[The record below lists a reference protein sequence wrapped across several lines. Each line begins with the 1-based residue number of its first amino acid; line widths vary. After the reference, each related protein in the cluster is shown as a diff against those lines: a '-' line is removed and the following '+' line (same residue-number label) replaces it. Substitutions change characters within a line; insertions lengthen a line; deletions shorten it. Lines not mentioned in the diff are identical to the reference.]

1 MDNQLGN
8 GKLNIF
14 NKSAFTVVGN
24 PTITDD
30 GIASGFSRNNYVNWT
45 TGYTNTDYSTLEI
58 NFPSFI
64 ISDITGEQ
72 YIMTSVTGWYFTF
85 GISYGGWI
93 QISAHNS
100 SGGQLTFTNTGN
112 YKLISANTSY
122 YAKLVFN
129 GSRYDL
135 LIKGGIWTD
144 WTSLKY
150 AETTEKI
157 LLGANVRFTG
167 RYDYPNTYFKGSIDL
182 KQFSI
187 TVDGEEVFSGTKTI
201 NTNLK
206 QYLPIVYEGIVESET
221 QQDSLSIEI
230 DKMNNTY
237 EQALMDQF
245 VQFASLKVLPYYEN
259 IFNIVANPE
268 TESVQFRRERILSR
282 MKMLTPPYTYYYLRT
297 MLDGFFG
304 KDRYKLYIDNNNFTI
319 ALESSA
325 SDSLWYH
332 EIQVSITAVKPCNM
346 IFINMPRLST
356 NLTVN
361 EQISHSRII
370 YNYKLDGTWLLGLK
384 PFITQEEDI
393 VDKMANVHSIQQTFI
408 DKTIE
413 EWKTFFAK
421 SVINDSYNVTQ
432 LNISKEDSN
441 LIITYEVTS
450 TMANSITNIKLIGAD
465 DTILI
470 NSHVFIPI
478 DDYVTIKHIINLQ
491 EVLNG

>member
-1 MDNQLGN
+1 MDN
-8 GKLNIF
+8 
-14 NKSAFTVVGN
+14 
-24 PTITDD
+24 
-30 GIASGFSRNNYVNWT
+30 
-45 TGYTNTDYSTLEI
+45 
-58 NFPSFI
+58 
-64 ISDITGEQ
+64 
-72 YIMTSVTGWYFTF
+72 
-85 GISYGGWI
+85 
-93 QISAHNS
+93 
-100 SGGQLTFTNTGN
+100 
-112 YKLISANTSY
+112 
-122 YAKLVFN
+122 
-129 GSRYDL
+129 
-135 LIKGGIWTD
+135 
-144 WTSLKY
+144 
-150 AETTEKI
+150 
-157 LLGANVRFTG
+157 
-167 RYDYPNTYFKGSIDL
+167 
-182 KQFSI
+182 
-187 TVDGEEVFSGTKTI
+187 VD
-201 NTNLK
+201 LK
-206 QYLPIVYEGIVESET
+206 QYLPIAYEGIVESET

-304 KDRYKLYIDNNNFTI
+304 KDRYKLYIDNNNFII

-465 DTILI
+465 GTILI
-470 NSHVFIPI
+470 NSHVFIPV

>member
-1 MDNQLGN
+1 MDN
-8 GKLNIF
+8 
-14 NKSAFTVVGN
+14 V
-24 PTITDD
+24 
-30 GIASGFSRNNYVNWT
+30 
-45 TGYTNTDYSTLEI
+45 
-58 NFPSFI
+58 
-64 ISDITGEQ
+64 
-72 YIMTSVTGWYFTF
+72 
-85 GISYGGWI
+85 
-93 QISAHNS
+93 
-100 SGGQLTFTNTGN
+100 
-112 YKLISANTSY
+112 
-122 YAKLVFN
+122 
-129 GSRYDL
+129 
-135 LIKGGIWTD
+135 
-144 WTSLKY
+144 
-150 AETTEKI
+150 
-157 LLGANVRFTG
+157 
-167 RYDYPNTYFKGSIDL
+167 
-182 KQFSI
+182 
-187 TVDGEEVFSGTKTI
+187 
-201 NTNLK
+201 NLK
-206 QYLPIVYEGIVESET
+206 EYLPIMYEGIVEAET
-221 QQDSLSIEI
+221 QQDSLSIEV
-230 DKMNNTY
+230 DKMNNIY

-282 MKMLTPPYTYYYLRT
+282 MKMLTPPYTYYYLRI

-304 KDRYKLYIDNNNFTI
+304 KGRYKLEVDNNNFKI
-319 ALESSA
+319 LLESAA

-346 IFINMPRLST
+346 IFVNIPRLST

-361 EQISHSRII
+361 EKISHSKTI

-413 EWKTFFAK
+413 EWKTFFVK

-450 TMANSITNIKLIGAD
+450 TMANSITNIKLMSVD
-465 DTILI
+465 DTTLI
-470 NSHVFIPI
+470 NSDVFIPV

>member
-1 MDNQLGN
+1 MDNQLDN

-30 GIASGFSRNNYVNWT
+30 GIASGFSGANYLVYPNFDTSKPWNIRFNFNCNRYDIIQGLIRLNKEKNVCVMVRPSGEIFFRNRFIDPIIDLKSKPKFIQL
-45 TGYTNTDYSTLEI
+45 NTDYICDIGWTGTMYYLKI
-58 NFPSFI
+58 N
-64 ISDITGEQ
+64 
-72 YIMTSVTGWYFTF
+72 
-85 GISYGGWI
+85 
-93 QISAHNS
+93 N
-100 SGGQLTFTNTGN
+100 N
-112 YKLISANTSY
+112 LISSKDSNEVTILNETYLGVGQVQYYSSTS
-122 YAKLVFN
+122 
-129 GSRYDL
+129 
-135 LIKGGIWTD
+135 
-144 WTSLKY
+144 
-150 AETTEKI
+150 
-157 LLGANVRFTG
+157 
-167 RYDYPNTYFKGSIDL
+167 SIDL

-187 TVDGEEVFSGTKTI
+187 TVDGKEVFSGTKTI

-268 TESVQFRRERILSR
+268 TESVQFRRERVLAR

-304 KDRYKLYIDNNNFTI
+304 KDKYTLDIDNNNFTI
-319 ALESSA
+319 SLESSA

-346 IFINMPRLST
+346 IFINIPKVFTKLTT
-356 NLTVN
+356 N
-361 EQISHSRII
+361 EKI
-370 YNYKLDGTWLLGLK
+370 YHTSSLLNYKLDGTWLLGLR
-384 PFITQEEDI
+384 PFQTTKEEQL
-393 VDKMANVHSIQQTFI
+393 DKMANVHSIQQKFI

-413 EWKTFFAK
+413 DWKTFFAK

-432 LNISKEDSN
+432 LNISSEDSN
-441 LIITYEVTS
+441 LIITY
-450 TMANSITNIKLIGAD
+450 SILGTAVNTISNIKLMGTD
-465 DTILI
+465 NSTLI
-470 NSHVFIPI
+470 NANVFIPV

>member
-1 MDNQLGN
+1 MDNQLDN

-30 GIASGFSRNNYVNWT
+30 GIASGFA
-45 TGYTNTDYSTLEI
+45 TNTSYVSA
-58 NFPSFI
+58 PSAVIDF
-64 ISDITGEQ
+64 TKQWEVCFQ
-72 YIMTSVTGWYFTF
+72 MTTSSVT
-85 GISYGGWI
+85 
-93 QISAHNS
+93 SAVQSPLFLNNGVNNGTYLVLARS
-100 SGGQLTFTNTGN
+100 N
-112 YKLISANTSY
+112 LIFRVLEGSLVVDALSLSANTNY
-122 YAKLVFN
+122 YVKLGWN
-129 GSRYDL
+129 K
-135 LIKGGIWTD
+135 IKYYLSISNDGNVWTTKELASTTAISNTIGGIYSIGCRKINTD
-144 WTSLKY
+144 WAFL
-150 AETTEKI
+150 
-157 LLGANVRFTG
+157 
-167 RYDYPNTYFKGSIDL
+167 GSIDL

-206 QYLPIVYEGIVESET
+206 QYLPIVYECIIESET

-230 DKMNNTY
+230 DKMNTTY

-384 PFITQEEDI
+384 PFITQKEDI

-470 NSHVFIPI
+470 SSNVFIPI

>member
-1 MDNQLGN
+1 MDN
-8 GKLNIF
+8 
-14 NKSAFTVVGN
+14 
-24 PTITDD
+24 
-30 GIASGFSRNNYVNWT
+30 
-45 TGYTNTDYSTLEI
+45 
-58 NFPSFI
+58 
-64 ISDITGEQ
+64 
-72 YIMTSVTGWYFTF
+72 
-85 GISYGGWI
+85 
-93 QISAHNS
+93 
-100 SGGQLTFTNTGN
+100 
-112 YKLISANTSY
+112 
-122 YAKLVFN
+122 
-129 GSRYDL
+129 
-135 LIKGGIWTD
+135 
-144 WTSLKY
+144 
-150 AETTEKI
+150 
-157 LLGANVRFTG
+157 
-167 RYDYPNTYFKGSIDL
+167 
-182 KQFSI
+182 
-187 TVDGEEVFSGTKTI
+187 VD
-201 NTNLK
+201 LK

-282 MKMLTPPYTYYYLRT
+282 MKMLTPPYTYYYLRII
-297 MLDGFFG
+297 LDGFFG
-304 KDRYKLYIDNNNFTI
+304 KGRYKLEVDNNNFKI
-319 ALESSA
+319 LLESSS

-346 IFINMPRLST
+346 IFVNIPRLST

-361 EQISHSRII
+361 EKISHSKTI

-393 VDKMANVHSIQQTFI
+393 VDKMENVHSIQQTFI

-450 TMANSITNIKLIGAD
+450 TMANSITNIKLIGVD
-465 DTILI
+465 DITLI
-470 NSHVFIPI
+470 NSNVFIPV